1 MKSKKIKNMDVN
13 KLKNELVSSLE
24 ELYFSFNEIKSNFE
38 RKIEEEMK
46 LLKEGLNN
54 TDDVNLLLKV
64 EKEVK
69 GIKLKIDKGR
79 GKDLLKIEKVL
90 KTLFKLLLEKENK

>member
-24 ELYFSFNEIKSNFE
+24 ELYFSLNEIKSNFE

-90 KTLFKLLLEKENK
+90 KNLFKLLLEKENK